1 MRKGA
6 TARITMRNEDNA
18 AWFFTHDNPDARDTD
33 RANAITRTAMKAAVE
48 VPLLNIL
55 DTADEEDDLDLVGY
69 DAANGIHALERYY
82 HLNEQV
88 IARLEGR
95 GNWDSFRLIHRQLSG
110 LAVEFSH
117 FADRRPEA
125 PCKAFKARQLNRVL
139 LQLKELMEEDMG
151 VPLLLV
157 SEEEEHSYSD
167 VMVILRTYLDV
178 SAAFVHRHYSGNT
191 PVVQPVPCNW
201 IANRVQDQI
210 LLFCM
215 DQPRS
220 ITEIGR
226 FLGYAEKKTTR
237 KYLNPL
243 LEEGLT
249 GRTVPD
255 KPNSRN
261 QRCITLRTV

>member
-1 MRKGA
+1 MRKDA
-6 TARITMRNEDNA
+6 TARITMRKEDNA

-33 RANAITRTAMKAAVE
+33 RADAITRVAMKAAVQ
-48 VPLLNIL
+48 VPLLDIL
-55 DTADEEDDLDLVGY
+55 DVAVEEDDIDLEY
-69 DAANGIHALERYY
+69 DAANGIKALEYYY

-95 GNWDSFRLIHRQLSG
+95 GKWDAFRLIHRQLSG

-139 LQLKELMEEDMG
+139 LQMKELMEKDMN
-151 VPLLLV
+151 VPLPLV

-178 SAAFVHRHYSGNT
+178 SAAYVHRYYRGNT
-191 PVVQPVPCNW
+191 PVVQPVPCDW
-201 IANRVQDQI
+201 IAKRVQDQI

-226 FLGYAEKKTTR
+226 FLGYTEKKTTR

-243 LEEGLT
+243 LEEGLIA
-249 GRTVPD
+249 RTVPD

-261 QRCITLRTV
+261 QRYITLRTV

>member
-1 MRKGA
+1 MRK
-6 TARITMRNEDNA
+6 EDNA
-18 AWFFTHDNPDARDTD
+18 AWFFTHDNPTARDTD
-33 RANAITRTAMKAAVE
+33 RADEITRVAMKTAVE

-55 DTADEEDDLDLVGY
+55 DAAEEEKDLLQGY
-69 DAANGIHALERYY
+69 DAANGIKALECYY
-82 HLNEQV
+82 SVNEQV
-88 IARLEGR
+88 IARLEGKGR
-95 GNWDSFRLIHRQLSG
+95 WDAFRLIHRQLAG
-110 LAVEFSH
+110 YAVEFSH

-125 PCKAFKARQLNRVL
+125 PCKPFKARQ
-139 LQLKELMEEDMG
+139 QLG
-151 VPLLLV
+151 

-167 VMVILRTYLDV
+167 VMVILRNYLDV

-191 PVVQPVPCNW
+191 PVVPPVPCNW

-220 ITEIGR
+220 ITEIGA
-226 FLGYAEKKTTR
+226 FLGYSEKKTTR

-243 LEEGLT
+243 LAEGLLA
-249 GRTVPD
+249 RTVPD

-261 QRCITLRTV
+261 QRYITLRTV

>member
-1 MRKGA
+1 MRK
-6 TARITMRNEDNA
+6 EDNA
-18 AWFFTHDNPDARDTD
+18 AWFFTHDNPTARDTD
-33 RANAITRTAMKAAVE
+33 RADANTRVAMKTAVE

-55 DTADEEDDLDLVGY
+55 DAAEEEKDLLQGY
-69 DAANGIHALERYY
+69 DAANGIKALECYY
-82 HLNEQV
+82 NVNEQV
-88 IARLEGR
+88 IARLEGKGR
-95 GNWDSFRLIHRQLSG
+95 WDAFRLIHRQLAG
-110 LAVEFSH
+110 YAVEFSH

-125 PCKAFKARQLNRVL
+125 PCKPFKARQLNRLL
-139 LQLKELMEEDMG
+139 LQLKDLMEEDMG
-151 VPLLLV
+151 VPLLLI

-167 VMVILRTYLDV
+167 VMVILRNYLDV

-191 PVVQPVPCNW
+191 PVVPPVPCNW

-220 ITEIGR
+220 ITEIGA
-226 FLGYAEKKTTR
+226 FLGYSEKKTTR

-243 LEEGLT
+243 LQEGLLA
-249 GRTVPD
+249 RTVPD

-261 QRCITLRTV
+261 QRYITLRTV